1 VLGIS
6 TIFADSLAF
15 RFGLFRGILRL
26 AGLGAVVF
34 GTFAVL
40 WLPWLGSLSS
50 FLQVVHR
57 IFPIYRGIFEDKV
70 SNVWCIVNVF
80 MKIK

>member
-1 VLGIS
+1 M
-6 TIFADSLAF
+6 
-15 RFGLFRGILRL
+15 RL
-26 AGLGAVVF
+26 AGLGAVVIAC
-34 GTFAVL
+34 FAII
-40 WLPWLGSLSS
+40 WMPWLGSLDS

-57 IFPIYRGIFEDKV
+57 IFPIYRGVFEDKV

>member
-1 VLGIS
+1 M
-6 TIFADSLAF
+6 
-15 RFGLFRGILRL
+15 RL
-26 AGLGAVVF
+26 AGLGTVVVAC
-34 GTFAVL
+34 FAAI
-40 WLPWLGSLSS
+40 WLPWLGSMKS

-80 MKIK
+80 VKIK